1 MPDQAIHPTRAELHS
16 YGLGQLSPDK
26 ATAIEMHIRECEPC
40 CETIANLSSNDTFV
54 ELLQEAEQLPAD
66 QIGDHEGVPIKP
78 SSSSEDIPVPLAEH
92 PRYEIVGLIGRGG
105 MGNVY
110 EARHRKMERT
120 VALKV
125 INREFVRKTEAVDRF
140 HREAKTAAQLSH
152 PNIVTA
158 YDADNAGDYHFM
170 VMEYVDGVDLSRIIK
185 DRGALPVTEACK
197 YIRQAATGLHYAYEQ
212 GMVHRDIKPHNL
224 MVTADGTV
232 KILDFGLA
240 SLAPEVV
247 SDANAGEVLGEL
259 TTAGTVMGTPDY
271 ISPEQAEDARQ
282 ADVRSDIYS
291 LGATLYHLLSGRP
304 PFDDGSVTQKLNSHA
319 QVEPERLESLRDDIP
334 VELSTIVTR
343 MMAKDPEERFQ
354 TPAEVAAALESLL
367 QAIEPPQKPSP
378 HQIRPVR
385 KRRRLLLLAAVV
397 TLFIAALVA
406 GVMQFFQMDIG
417 TIRGTGKVVA
427 IGPGTSQR
435 AVELWISGDDGLLVQ
450 EGDDVRLHFEGWP
463 AMRSDGAFGGEVMS
477 VDLTDDTAGI
487 FRILIKADGKES
499 WPDPRY
505 LRPGVRANCWIFTRS
520 R

>member
-1 MPDQAIHPTRAELHS
+1 MPEQAIHPTRAELHS

-26 ATAIEMHIRECEPC
+26 ATVIEMHISECEPC
-40 CETIANLSSNDTFV
+40 CETIADLSSNDTFV

-66 QIGDHEGVPIKP
+66 QIVDHDGVPTNP
-78 SSSSEDIPVPLAEH
+78 SSSSQDIPVPLAEH

-140 HREAKTAAQLSH
+140 HREVKTAAQLSH

-170 VMEYVDGVDLSRIIK
+170 VMEYVDGVDLSRIIR

-197 YIRQAATGLHYAYEQ
+197 YIHQAAIGLQYAYEQ

-247 SDANAGEVLGEL
+247 SAAETGEVRSEL
-259 TTAGTVMGTPDY
+259 TTAGAIMGSPDY

-304 PFDDGSVTQKLNSHA
+304 PFDDGSVMHKLKSHA

-334 VELSTIVTR
+334 VELGTIVTR
-343 MMAKDPEERFQ
+343 MMAKDPDERFQ
-354 TPAEVAAALESLL
+354 TPTEVAAALESLL
-367 QAIEPPQKPSP
+367 QAIEPAQESP
-378 HQIRPVR
+378 PRQIRPAR
-385 KRRRLLLLAAVV
+385 KRSRLLLLTAVV
-397 TLFIAALVA
+397 TLFIAAFVA
-406 GVMQFFQMDIG
+406 GVMFFLEMGNG
-417 TIRGTGKVVA
+417 TIRVALMDESLEATIQGEKIKV
-427 IGPGTSQR
+427 
-435 AVELWISGDDGLLVQ
+435 EDGDRKFEMSAGRQQLVIRQ
-450 EGDDVRLHFEGWP
+450 KCSDTEFVTDKFRIWRNDEIKFEVRLIAGEVVVRKDGKHFDSVQAESSP
-463 AMRSDGAFGGEVMS
+463 RSDRCGS
-477 VDLTDDTAGI
+477 HAGT
-487 FRILIKADGKES
+487 
-499 WPDPRY
+499 
-505 LRPGVRANCWIFTRS
+505 C
-520 R
+520 